1 MTLSESIDIII
12 SLPKELLMNEKLNIP
27 YPIIVEGKY
36 DRLRLLCVCHSST
49 QIITTDGF
57 GIFKRSEKLALIRQ
71 LASRT
76 PIILLTDSDG
86 AGKLIRS
93 HITSAIPKDRL
104 IQLYI
109 PKIEG
114 KEKRKA
120 APSAEGT
127 LGVEGM
133 EARLLYNLLSPFVS
147 EDRLIHAGECP
158 LSKTDFYID
167 GLSGGADSAHRR
179 DELARKL
186 SLPSGMTANAL
197 LAALR
202 ILVSYEE
209 YLALVG
215 RKEEDITK

>member
-1 MTLSESIDIII
+1 MT
-12 SLPKELLMNEKLNIP
+12 NKLNIP
-27 YPIIVEGKY
+27 YPVIVEGRY
-36 DRLRLLCVCHSST
+36 DKQRLSCVMNG

-57 GIFKRSEKLALIRQ
+57 GVFNHKETLTLIRA
-71 LASRT
+71 LAAKS
-76 PIILLTDSDG
+76 PIIVLTDSDG

-93 HITSAIPKDRL
+93 HITGAVPKDRL

-109 PKIEG
+109 PQIKG

-133 EARLLYNLLSPFVS
+133 ETELLYQLLRPYENGDAVARAL
-147 EDRLIHAGECP
+147 ENP

-167 GLSGGADSAHRR
+167 GLTGKENSTARR
-179 DELARKL
+179 DALAV
-186 SLPSGMTANAL
+186 SIGLPAGMTPNAL

-202 ILVSYEE
+202 LLCTYEE
-209 YLALVG
+209 YLTLVG
-215 RKEEDITK
+215 REEE

>member
-1 MTLSESIDIII
+1 M
-12 SLPKELLMNEKLNIP
+12 SLPPKKLNIP
-27 YPIIVEGKY
+27 YPILVEGKY
-36 DRLRLLCVCHSST
+36 DRLRLLCVCDAHV
-49 QIITTDGF
+49 ITTDGF
-57 GIFKRSEKLALIRQ
+57 GIFKKNERLSLLRELSA
-71 LASRT
+71 RT

-114 KEKRKA
+114 KEKRKS

-133 EARLLYNLLSPFVS
+133 ELELLYNLLLPFENEEAVA
-147 EDRLIHAGECP
+147 LQNQNP

-167 GLSGGADSAHRR
+167 GLSGGENSSALRA
-179 DELARKL
+179 ELAKKL
-186 SLPSGMTANAL
+186 NLPTDMTANAL
-197 LAALR
+197 LAALK
-202 ILVSYEE
+202 ILITYEE
-209 YLALVG
+209 YLSFVG
-215 RKEEDITK
+215 RNTEN

>member
-1 MTLSESIDIII
+1 
-12 SLPKELLMNEKLNIP
+12 MNKLNIS
-27 YPIIVEGKY
+27 YPVIVEGRY
-36 DRLRLLCVCHSST
+36 DKQKLQCVMNG

-57 GIFKRSEKLALIRQ
+57 GVFNHKETLTLIRA
-71 LASRT
+71 LAERS
-76 PIILLTDSDG
+76 PIIVLTDSDG

-93 HITSAIPKDRL
+93 HITSAVPKDRL

-109 PKIEG
+109 PQIKG

-133 EARLLYNLLSPFVS
+133 ETRLLYDLLSPY
-147 EDRLIHAGECP
+147 ENGDAYARAAENP

-167 GLSGGADSAHRR
+167 GLTGKENSTARR
-179 DELARKL
+179 DALAV
-186 SLPSGMTANAL
+186 SIGLPVGMTPNAL

-202 ILVSYEE
+202 LLLSYEE

-215 RKEEDITK
+215 REREGKE

>member
-1 MTLSESIDIII
+1 MQKKLS
-12 SLPKELLMNEKLNIP
+12 IP

-36 DRLRLLCVCHSST
+36 DRLRLIEICSAN
-49 QIITTDGF
+49 IITTDGF
-57 GIFKRSEKLALIRQ
+57 GIFKKNERLSLLRELSA
-71 LASRT
+71 RT

-109 PKIEG
+109 PKIQG
-114 KEKRKA
+114 KEKRKD

-133 EARLLYNLLSPFVS
+133 EFELLYKLLAPFENEAAYLS
-147 EDRLIHAGECP
+147 QAQNPI
-158 LSKTDFYID
+158 SKTDFYID
-167 GLSGGADSAHRR
+167 GLSGGENSSQKRA
-179 DELARKL
+179 ELAKKL
-186 SLPSGMTANAL
+186 NLPCDMTANAL
-197 LAALR
+197 LAALK
-202 ILVSYEE
+202 ILITYEE

-215 RKEEDITK
+215 RNNGEQK

>member
-1 MTLSESIDIII
+1 MTT
-12 SLPKELLMNEKLNIP
+12 KLNIP
-27 YPIIVEGKY
+27 YPVIVEGRY
-36 DRLRLLCVCHSST
+36 DKQRLSCVMNG

-57 GIFKRSEKLALIRQ
+57 GVFNHKETLTLIRA
-71 LASRT
+71 LAAKS
-76 PIILLTDSDG
+76 PIIVLTDSDG

-93 HITSAIPKDRL
+93 HITGAVPKDRL

-109 PKIEG
+109 PQIKG

-133 EARLLYNLLSPFVS
+133 ETELLYQLLRPY
-147 EDRLIHAGECP
+147 ENGDAIARALENP

-167 GLSGGADSAHRR
+167 GLTGKENSTARR
-179 DELARKL
+179 DALAV
-186 SLPSGMTANAL
+186 SIGLPAGMTPNAL

-202 ILVSYEE
+202 LLCTYEE
-209 YLALVG
+209 YLTLVG
-215 RKEEDITK
+215 REEE

>member
-1 MTLSESIDIII
+1 MT
-12 SLPKELLMNEKLNIP
+12 NKLNIP
-27 YPIIVEGKY
+27 YPVIVEGRY
-36 DRLRLLCVCHSST
+36 DKQRLSCVMNG

-57 GIFKRSEKLALIRQ
+57 GVFNHKETLTLIRA
-71 LASRT
+71 LAAKS
-76 PIILLTDSDG
+76 PIIVLTDSDG

-93 HITSAIPKDRL
+93 HITGAVPKDRL

-109 PKIEG
+109 PQIKG

-133 EARLLYNLLSPFVS
+133 ETELLYQLLRPYENGDAVARAL
-147 EDRLIHAGECP
+147 ENP

-167 GLSGGADSAHRR
+167 GLTGKENSTARR
-179 DELARKL
+179 DALAV
-186 SLPSGMTANAL
+186 SIGLPTGMTPNAL

-202 ILVSYEE
+202 LLCTYEE
-209 YLALVG
+209 YLTLVG
-215 RKEEDITK
+215 REEE